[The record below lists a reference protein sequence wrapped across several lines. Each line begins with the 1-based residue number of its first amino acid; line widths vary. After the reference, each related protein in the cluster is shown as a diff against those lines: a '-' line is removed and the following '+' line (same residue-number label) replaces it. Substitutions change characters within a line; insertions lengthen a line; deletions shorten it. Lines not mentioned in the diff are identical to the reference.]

1 MAGTMRTR
9 TLKAPLLAAAF
20 AMVAAPA
27 SATVKDGVEKY
38 VAGDYKGAMAEW
50 LPYAAQGDAD
60 ALFNLGQLYKLG
72 RGVPKNPKTATDYF
86 RRAAQ
91 KGHVAAQTNLGILL
105 FEAGEKAEAARWWTQ
120 AAGRNDPRAQYML
133 GIIHFNG
140 DTVAKNWPLAYAY
153 MLRASNA
160 GLPQAQTALN
170 TMNANISIG
179 DRQRGEQIASSL
191 ATGASTPQALVDAR
205 PAPRRIA
212 NPAPKGGKTAAPATV
227 PGTTNPLAIATAA
240 AATPPTA
247 TPPRSPAV
255 APPAE
260 TPVVP
265 PKASS
270 AAAGKNGWRVQLGA
284 FSQRETANEAWVSLK
299 ADQAAALGTV
309 QPIFAAAGDMI
320 RLQLGPFG
328 TRDDAKRLCGK
339 LTAVGRSCFVVPAP

>member
-1 MAGTMRTR
+1 MT
-9 TLKAPLLAAAF
+9 PLLAAAF
-20 AMVAAPA
+20 AMAAASA

-160 GLPQAQTALN
+160 GLPQAQTALT
-170 TMNANISIG
+170 TMNNNISIG
-179 DRQRGEQIASSL
+179 DRQRGEQIATSL
-191 ATGASTPQALVDAR
+191 ATGTSSPQMLVDAR

-212 NPAPKGGKTAAPATV
+212 NPAPKGGKPAAPPVA
-227 PGTTNPLAIATAA
+227 NPLGIATAV
-240 AATPPTA
+240 AATPPPAA
-247 TPPRSPAV
+247 TPPRSSAAV
-255 APPAE
+255 PSVEPPAQ
-260 TPVVP
+260 P
-265 PKASS
+265 PKTAP

-284 FSQRETANEAWVSLK
+284 YSQRETANEAWVSLK
-299 ADQAAALGTV
+299 ADHAAAIGV
-309 QPIFAAAGDMI
+309 IQPIFAAAGDVV

-328 TRDDAKRLCGK
+328 TRDDAKQLCGK
-339 LTAVGRSCFVVPAP
+339 LTAAGRSCFVVPAP